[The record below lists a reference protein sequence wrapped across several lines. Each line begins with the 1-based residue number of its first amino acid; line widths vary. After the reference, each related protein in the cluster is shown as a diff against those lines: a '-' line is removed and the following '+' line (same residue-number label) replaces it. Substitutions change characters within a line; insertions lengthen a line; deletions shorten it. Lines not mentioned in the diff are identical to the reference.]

1 MAVGTAVAVGT
12 AATVGI
18 PSCGSWD
25 PMVVLVYNFFIIND
39 FFTQIRFS
47 CSL

>member
-1 MAVGTAVAVGT
+1 MAVGTLAALVG
-12 AATVGI
+12 A

-25 PMVVLVYNFFIIND
+25 PVVVFLYNFFIIND